1 MLSNFRIV
9 FKIGLIALIMGV
21 IMIGLVSHMSS
32 QMSGIDLAYTD
43 VVKRIDSST
52 VLLARTGR
60 RAETYRAS
68 AFELLAETTEA
79 GNARLL
85 K

>member
-60 RAETYRAS
+60 RAE
-68 AFELLAETTEA
+68 
-79 GNARLL
+79 AR
-85 K
+85 